1 MSMKV
6 RVLNRLHDFAFGKG
20 RLFPLLCVLPTTL
33 ATLYFA
39 FFAHDVYV
47 SESHFIVRNQ
57 ERQSSSGIT
66 GFLQSSGLSTADA
79 DTYSVQDFLTSRD
92 ALHQLDERLAMRQAM
107 GRTEVDWLKRFP
119 GPFYDGSFES
129 LLLYYRRNV
138 VETDLDT
145 TSQIVSLMTRA
156 FTADDAYRIN
166 ETLLQLSEDLVN
178 KMNDRARTDLVH
190 FATSDVQAA
199 EQAATAATNAVS
211 AYRNGDTIYNPDK
224 QSELQ
229 LQRVEQV
236 NADLMA
242 TRRQLADVEAVAP
255 VSPQIPVLAARVK
268 MLEAS
273 VNAESSKVAGG
284 KRSLSTKSAEFAAI
298 SLQQDF
304 AARRLQ
310 LALSTLQSAREDALH
325 KQLYVERINEPN
337 RPDIAIEPKRVRNV
351 LATLIL
357 SLIVFGVV
365 SLLTASVKEHAE

>member
-1 MSMKV
+1 MKV
-6 RVLNRLHDFAFGKG
+6 RMLNRLREFAFGKG
-20 RLFPLLCVLPTTL
+20 RLFMLSCVLPTTL
-33 ATLYFA
+33 AILYFA
-39 FFAHDVYV
+39 FVAHDVYV

-57 ERQSSSGIT
+57 QRQSMTGIT

-92 ALHQLDERLAMRQAM
+92 ALHQLDDRLALRKAM
-107 GRTEVDWLKRFP
+107 GRTEADWLKRFP

-129 LLLYYRRNV
+129 LLLYFRRNV

-145 TSQIVSLMTRA
+145 TSQIVTLTTRA
-156 FTADDAYRIN
+156 FTADDAFRIN

-178 KMNDRARTDLVH
+178 KMNDRARADLVR
-190 FATSDVQAA
+190 FAASDVQAA
-199 EQAATAATNAVS
+199 EDAATAAARAVA
-211 AYRNGDTIYNPDK
+211 AYRNGDAIYNPDK

-229 LQRVEQV
+229 LQRVELV

-268 MLEAS
+268 TLEAS
-273 VNAESSKVAGG
+273 VNAESLKVAGG
-284 KRSLSTKSAEFAAI
+284 KRSLSTQSAEFAAI
-298 SLQQDF
+298 ALQQDF

-337 RPDIAIEPKRVRNV
+337 RPDIAMEPKRVRNV
-351 LATLIL
+351 LATFIL
-357 SLIVFGVV
+357 SLLVFGIV
-365 SLLTASVKEHAE
+365 SLLTASVKEHAQ